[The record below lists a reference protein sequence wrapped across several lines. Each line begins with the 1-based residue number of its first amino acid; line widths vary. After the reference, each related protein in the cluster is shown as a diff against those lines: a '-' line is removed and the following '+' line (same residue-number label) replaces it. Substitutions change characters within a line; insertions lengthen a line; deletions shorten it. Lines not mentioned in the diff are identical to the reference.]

1 VGGIVVHT
9 EFKNVVSYS
18 NMKGAKDDTVIP
30 RRAFLTLQD
39 VTGQCEAKI
48 QPELLAEVEELLTC
62 GEPLILTGTLSAR
75 RQRGDDGDAQLE
87 VSLQVR
93 RVERALAGFQQGEVR
108 CRVHLDAEKS
118 RPDLLGQL
126 QQCVSAH
133 QGTMPL
139 EFMVHRGGQSV
150 LARSDRGHRVSP
162 SLEFMD
168 ALDEVLGATGAKAE
182 FI

>member
-1 VGGIVVHT
+1 VVHT

-39 VTGQCEAKI
+39 MTGQCEAKI
-48 QPELLAEVEELLTC
+48 QPELLVEVEELLGC

-75 RQRGDDGDAQLE
+75 RQQGDDGGGQLE

-93 RVERALAGFQQGEVR
+93 RVERALAGFQRGEVR
-108 CRVHLDAEKS
+108 CRVHLDVEKAS
-118 RPDLLGQL
+118 PEVLGQL
-126 QQCVSAH
+126 QECVRDH
-133 QGTMPL
+133 QGPMPL
-139 EFMVHRGGQSV
+139 EFMVHRAGQSL
-150 LARSDRGHRVSP
+150 LARSGGGHRVSP
-162 SLEFMD
+162 SLSFMD
-168 ALDEVLGATGAKAE
+168 ALDEILGTPGAQAE